1 MAEGALLQTEYV
13 IWDNIGLEKQDQDLE
28 AYQLSSSVLKKLDVR
43 NGVLNSFHQSF
54 EESPRYQEYLEMLE
68 YDMLY
73 GEQAVYGGT
82 SRYSPTDMQ
91 MGVVPVVM
99 DQYFLLGDTLYVLGD
114 QFTPYSRICINGDP
128 VDTEFV
134 SASAIKGPDLS
145 LEDGD
150 QISVAQIGEDGI
162 PLSETNAISFSHSI
176 RSGKAESE
184 P

>member
-1 MAEGALLQTEYV
+1 M
-13 IWDNIGLEKQDQDLE
+13 EKQDQDLE

-114 QFTPYSRICINGDP
+114 QFTPYSRICING
-128 VDTEFV
+128 
-134 SASAIKGPDLS
+134 IQWILNLS
-145 LEDGD
+145 PPAPSRVPICPWKMATRFQWPRL
-150 QISVAQIGEDGI
+150 VKMAY
-162 PLSETNAISFSHSI
+162 
-176 RSGKAESE
+176 R
-184 P
+184 